1 VVVTEENGALGEVEI
16 DTLLSDKTLEHY
28 EQWLD
33 AKFQLPGT
41 RFRFGLDGI
50 IGLIPVIGDLLTT
63 GISALFVVDAIK
75 SGARKHTI
83 GRMLANV
90 VVDLLIGLIPIVGDL
105 FDFAFKSNTKNLNLL
120 KTERAHLRA
129 RSLEKLKRK

>member
-1 VVVTEENGALGEVEI
+1 MVVTEENGALGEVEI

-75 SGARKHTI
+75 PGARKHTI